1 MTYQIEEFGILKDGR
16 KADKITLANNRGI
29 SISFTNFGL
38 NILSIVIPDNNG
50 VPTDIVLG
58 YDCIQGYETNNPM
71 FGATVGRVINRIS
84 NACFT
89 LNDRTYVLVR
99 NRGKNNIHSDKEHGF
114 HKVLWDYEIF
124 GESAVRFHYLS
135 PDGENGFPGSVDM
148 YITYSLTEN
157 DSLIASY
164 LGDPDEDTLL
174 NPSNHCYFNLSGHKT
189 GNMDDME
196 FRICADH
203 FTPTDDEVIPT
214 GEIRSVAETAL
225 DLRQWKTFPDM
236 MRTDDPQISQN
247 GGFDHNFVLNNGQY
261 GIRKAA
267 CARSEKTGI
276 EMDIYTE
283 LPGLQF
289 YTGHSLKQELGKEK
303 MIYGPYAGFCMEPQ
317 YFPNSINTLQF
328 EKPIFSSTNPYHANM
343 IYLFR
348 TNDTLKG
355 AKAYGI

>member
-1 MTYQIEEFGILKDGR
+1 
-16 KADKITLANNRGI
+16 
-29 SISFTNFGL
+29 
-38 NILSIVIPDNNG
+38 
-50 VPTDIVLG
+50 
-58 YDCIQGYETNNPM
+58 
-71 FGATVGRVINRIS
+71 
-84 NACFT
+84 
-89 LNDRTYVLVR
+89 
-99 NRGKNNIHSDKEHGF
+99 
-114 HKVLWDYEIF
+114 
-124 GESAVRFHYLS
+124 
-135 PDGENGFPGSVDM
+135 
-148 YITYSLTEN
+148 
-157 DSLIASY
+157 
-164 LGDPDEDTLL
+164 
-174 NPSNHCYFNLSGHKT
+174 
-189 GNMDDME
+189 MDDME

-236 MRTDDPQISQN
+236 MKTDDPQISQN

-289 YTGHSLKQELGKEK
+289 YTGHSLKQERGKEK

-348 TNDTLKG
+348 TNNTLKG